1 MFEGPEQFFPR
12 LVQCFG
18 GLDIADCQGCIVEL
32 LEGDTGEQVL
42 FDIVERLE
50 LIVRCHRVGI
60 AIALSHPALV
70 VALLCREQARTVV
83 VQKWRQPVPV
93 KGVDLPREALRD
105 VGVAEPLPH
114 HRCVLALRQ
123 GVVVGAPGAR
133 FGELPDVQ
141 LVLSLSFC
149 SSATLWLMYSDPL
162 SA

>member
-1 MFEGPEQFFPR
+1 MSACLRDRNSSSRAWFNASAAWTSLTARAG
-12 LVQCFG
+12 
-18 GLDIADCQGCIVEL
+18 IVEL

-50 LIVRCHRVGI
+50 LIVLCHRVGI

-114 HRCVLALRQ
+114 HRMRSCSP
-123 GVVVGAPGAR
+123 PGRCRWCAGR
-133 FGELPDVQ
+133 
-141 LVLSLSFC
+141 
-149 SSATLWLMYSDPL
+149 AIW
-162 SA
+162 

>member
-141 LVLSLSFC
+141 LVAV
-149 SSATLWLMYSDPL
+149 SSARRLYG
-162 SA
+162 